1 MRLLARSLTGAL
13 AAVGVAALAGCSL
26 AGHLGEEAA
35 KDAVDH
41 LLAPPAFHSHAH
53 DIVQFAEH
61 VDDAVTD
68 RGQIVMLGVEEA
80 DEEDL
85 DSRARKPI
93 GWITLGVTVSDRRES
108 QGLWGSPTA
117 QDPGPHCFRVA
128 FDNWG
133 VNDVDGEDCPS
144 GELVAVPPPPSQ
156 RPRIAPNAETAV
168 WSALTALPEE
178 LPSEAD
184 VVAAVTS
191 RLEPHPNGVTPLA
204 PVTASIEGGTVAVA
218 TGDDDDCVLVAR
230 NGSGEVRD
238 VHVPSIYL
246 KRGELGCQATTAF
259 ADLRPPH

>member
-1 MRLLARSLTGAL
+1 MRLLARSLTGVL

-26 AGHLGEEAA
+26 PAHLGGEAA

-41 LLAPPAFHSHAH
+41 LLAPPAFHSYAD
-53 DIVQFAEH
+53 DIVQFAER
-61 VDDAVTD
+61 VDAATEYGPV
-68 RGQIVMLGVEEA
+68 VMLGVEEA

-93 GWITLGVTVSDRRES
+93 GWITLGLTVSDTRAS
-108 QGLWGSPTA
+108 HGFWGAPTA
-117 QDPGPHCFRVA
+117 QDPGPHCFRVT

-133 VNDVDGEDCPS
+133 VKDVDGEDGPS
-144 GELVAVPPPPSQ
+144 EELVAVPPPPSQ

-178 LPSEAD
+178 LPSEAE
-184 VVAAVTS
+184 VVAAVTG

-204 PVTASIEGGTVAVA
+204 PVTASIEGGAVAVA
-218 TGDDDDCVLVAR
+218 TGDDDDCVLVVR
-230 NGSGEVRD
+230 TDSGEVRD

-246 KRGELGCQATTAF
+246 KRGELGCRATTAF